1 MPITDFPTE
10 GDDKQV
16 SLRNSQYPQ
25 FDYEWALRLRDEHP
39 DVWNEGGMERGTS
52 AFTNWGKARD
62 GDLTEAVVA
71 WIREREAWAAR
82 HFDNNRLPGVIAQIK
97 WGVIGTLGE
106 AAMKRLVNE
115 AKKSV
120 PAADIMVPM
129 DKRQMRLSASF
140 EKKAAG
146 VYTFTGST
154 DTVDR
159 VGDVVEQNWDL
170 DNYKKNP
177 VLLYAHD
184 YSQLP
189 IGRTNPYMDG
199 GKLKFDVEFV
209 PKEIYPFAGTVEA
222 MVELGFLNAVSVGFK
237 PLDMDGTR
245 IKRSELLELSIVP
258 IPANAEALIER
269 KGMGMRPIYR
279 TDLDYAAKM
288 TAARIDEAVSE
299 WFKKADSEEDMDDEP
314 KKKSLEELVPMID
327 AAIAQAK
334 AGEIEAVVES
344 LTAINTMVALL
355 LQEEEQEEGV
365 GGPDR
370 PAEEGGGD
378 AGAGEDVPKSID
390 EQVTKSVLAEL
401 ELLHIEKVLSDPAAV
416 AKVLQ
421 GIKTPN

>member
-10 GDDKQV
+10 G
-16 SLRNSQYPQ
+16 
-25 FDYEWALRLRDEHP
+25 
-39 DVWNEGGMERGTS
+39 GM
-52 AFTNWGKARD
+52 KA
-62 GDLTEAVVA
+62 
-71 WIREREAWAAR
+71 
-82 HFDNNRLPGVIAQIK
+82 
-97 WGVIGTLGE
+97 
-106 AAMKRLVNE
+106 LVNE

-120 PAADIMVPM
+120 PQGDIMVSM
-129 DKRQMRLSASF
+129 DKRQMRLSAAF

-170 DNYKKNP
+170 ENYKKNP

-189 IGRTNPYMDG
+189 IGRTNPYMDQ

-288 TAARIDEAVSE
+288 TAARIDEAVSQ
-299 WFKKADSEEDMDDEP
+299 WFKKADSEEAMDEEP

-344 LTAINTMVALL
+344 LNAINTMVALL
-355 LQEEEQEEGV
+355 LQEEAQDEGL
-365 GGPDR
+365 GGPQR
-370 PAEEGGGD
+370 PEAGAED
-378 AGAGEDVPKSID
+378 PGAGEDAPPKSID

-401 ELLHIEKVLSDPAAV
+401 ELIHIEKVLSDPAAV

>member
-1 MPITDFPTE
+1 
-10 GDDKQV
+10 
-16 SLRNSQYPQ
+16 
-25 FDYEWALRLRDEHP
+25 
-39 DVWNEGGMERGTS
+39 
-52 AFTNWGKARD
+52 
-62 GDLTEAVVA
+62 
-71 WIREREAWAAR
+71 
-82 HFDNNRLPGVIAQIK
+82 
-97 WGVIGTLGE
+97 
-106 AAMKRLVNE
+106 
-115 AKKSV
+115 
-120 PAADIMVPM
+120 MVPM

-299 WFKKADSEEDMDDEP
+299 WFKKADSE
-314 KKKSLEELVPMID
+314 
-327 AAIAQAK
+327 
-334 AGEIEAVVES
+334 
-344 LTAINTMVALL
+344 
-355 LQEEEQEEGV
+355 
-365 GGPDR
+365 
-370 PAEEGGGD
+370 
-378 AGAGEDVPKSID
+378 
-390 EQVTKSVLAEL
+390 
-401 ELLHIEKVLSDPAAV
+401 
-416 AKVLQ
+416 
-421 GIKTPN
+421 

>member
-10 GDDKQV
+10 GDDKAV

-62 GDLTEAVVA
+62 GDLTEAVLA

-314 KKKSLEELVPMID
+314 KKKSLPDLALLVQEAISDLKQGDVENVIQDLNAILAMITIMID
-327 AAIAQAK
+327 ESTPDDPGS
-334 AGEIEAVVES
+334 GEG
-344 LTAINTMVALL
+344 TKPGGGG
-355 LQEEEQEEGV
+355 EGQ
-365 GGPDR
+365 
-370 PAEEGGGD
+370 AEEG
-378 AGAGEDVPKSID
+378 ASMPQEL
-390 EQVTKSVLAEL
+390 TKSVLAKL
-401 ELLHIEKVLSDPAAV
+401 ELMHIEKVLSDPAAV

>member
-1 MPITDFPTE
+1 
-10 GDDKQV
+10 
-16 SLRNSQYPQ
+16 
-25 FDYEWALRLRDEHP
+25 
-39 DVWNEGGMERGTS
+39 
-52 AFTNWGKARD
+52 
-62 GDLTEAVVA
+62 
-71 WIREREAWAAR
+71 
-82 HFDNNRLPGVIAQIK
+82 
-97 WGVIGTLGE
+97 
-106 AAMKRLVNE
+106 
-115 AKKSV
+115 
-120 PAADIMVPM
+120 MVPM

-314 KKKSLEELVPMID
+314 KKKSLPDLALLVQEAISDLKQGDVENVIQDLNAILAMITIMID
-327 AAIAQAK
+327 ESTPDDSAPGEGTTPGDGGAQ
-334 AGEIEAVVES
+334 
-344 LTAINTMVALL
+344 
-355 LQEEEQEEGV
+355 
-365 GGPDR
+365 
-370 PAEEGGGD
+370 AEEG
-378 AGAGEDVPKSID
+378 ASMPQEL
-390 EQVTKSVLAEL
+390 TKSVLAEL
-401 ELLHIEKVLSDPAAV
+401 ELMHIEKVLSDPAAV

>member
-1 MPITDFPTE
+1 M
-10 GDDKQV
+10 
-16 SLRNSQYPQ
+16 
-25 FDYEWALRLRDEHP
+25 
-39 DVWNEGGMERGTS
+39 
-52 AFTNWGKARD
+52 
-62 GDLTEAVVA
+62 VA
-71 WIREREAWAAR
+71 
-82 HFDNNRLPGVIAQIK
+82 
-97 WGVIGTLGE
+97 
-106 AAMKRLVNE
+106 
-115 AKKSV
+115 
-120 PAADIMVPM
+120 M

-154 DTVDR
+154 DSVDR

-344 LTAINTMVALL
+344 LIAINTMVALL

-370 PAEEGGGD
+370 PNNPED
-378 AGAGEDVPKSID
+378 PGAGEDAPPRSID
-390 EQVTKSVLAEL
+390 EQVTKFVLAEL